1 MSRIITADQPGSVAL
16 DLDMHLG
23 EVRVLT
29 ENREHAELTLEPAN
43 PDDATARD
51 LIDRATQTTHAGTFG
66 VSVPRPAGHGSTSS
80 VVHAGH
86 INGVLMGSADGLI
99 VNGQPVATPASA
111 GAVTVTARLPHNSAV
126 AMRTTSADLRTT
138 GTLKRVAYR
147 SESGSLTIDLAGIV
161 ESQTVSGGLS
171 IETAATVRAS
181 TTSGSILLDQV
192 ERITAHTVSGTVD
205 ITGLR
210 GTGRV
215 ESVSGS
221 VRAHAT
227 RNAELAASTV
237 SGAIHL
243 TAADGVT
250 FHTRPSTVSGRIHQ
264 PNPEWWS
271 A

>member
-1 MSRIITADQPGSVAL
+1 MSRLFTADRPGPVTL
-16 DLDMHLG
+16 DLDVSLG

-29 ENREHAELTLEPAN
+29 ENREHAELTLEPTN

-66 VSVPRPAGHGSTSS
+66 VAVPRPAGHGSTNS

-99 VNGQPVATPASA
+99 INGQPVATAASA

-126 AMRTTSADLRTT
+126 AMRTTSADLLTT

-147 SESGSLTIDLAGIV
+147 SESGSLTIDLAGTV
-161 ESQTVSGGLS
+161 DGQVVSGGLS
-171 IETAATVRAS
+171 VSDAGTVRAN
-181 TTSGSILLDQV
+181 TTSGSVLIGQAD
-192 ERITAHTVSGTVD
+192 EITARTVSGTVD
-205 ITGLR
+205 IAGLR

-215 ESVSGS
+215 ESVSGP

-227 RNAELAASTV
+227 RDAELAASTV

-243 TAADGVT
+243 TAADGVA
-250 FHTRPSTVSGRIHQ
+250 FRTRPSTVSGRIHQ
-264 PNPEWWS
+264 PTVQRPS